1 MAGKFEIYKS
11 EKNEQHYFRLKASN
25 GEIVLNSQGYKDVA
39 GARNGVESVKNH
51 AGDPSNFESLESS
64 DGKTYFNLKA
74 KNNQIIGS
82 SQMYKTVSGRD
93 NGINAVGNAAD
104 GAPVDEG

>member
-25 GEIVLNSQGYKDVA
+25 GEIVLNSQGYKDIA
-39 GARNGVESVKNH
+39 GAKNGVGSVKNH
-51 AGDPSNFESLESS
+51 AGNSSNYESLEAS

-82 SQMYKTVSGRD
+82 SQMYKTVNGRD
-93 NGINAVGNAAD
+93 NGIKAVGNAAD
-104 GAPVDEG
+104 GAAVEEA